1 MSGGLLIALA
11 LLIPLAGAGLIALSG
26 RWPNL
31 RETVTIITA
40 VLLFAVNLLLA
51 IEFIGGETPALRVL
65 EPVEGVPIAFA
76 IEPLGMLFGLVA
88 SFLWIVTSFY
98 SIGYMRANGEARQT
112 RFYACFA
119 LALGATMAVA
129 AHDRRAP
136 LARGILQR

>member
-88 SFLWIVTSFY
+88 SFLW
-98 SIGYMRANGEARQT
+98 
-112 RFYACFA
+112 
-119 LALGATMAVA
+119 
-129 AHDRRAP
+129 
-136 LARGILQR
+136 